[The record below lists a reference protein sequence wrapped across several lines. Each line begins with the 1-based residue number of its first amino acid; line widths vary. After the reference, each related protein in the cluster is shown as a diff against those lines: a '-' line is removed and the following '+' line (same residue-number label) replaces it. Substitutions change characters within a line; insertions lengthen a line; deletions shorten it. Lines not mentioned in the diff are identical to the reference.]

1 MPLLLRLALQSSD
14 ENSQVDLMMAQ
25 KWGLRITFP
34 ILGFFAIPT
43 GLPGTDGWFNNY
55 LGVTEIIRNSE

>member
-1 MPLLLRLALQSSD
+1 
-14 ENSQVDLMMAQ
+14 MAQ
-25 KWGLRITFP
+25 KWGLRVTFP
-34 ILGFFAIPT
+34 LLGFFAIPT